1 MVENT
6 PHDGASERS
15 LGLFKTPTAAVSAVF
30 DAAVNERGG
39 PGDFQQFI

>member
-30 DAAVNERGG
+30 DAAVNERGAG
-39 PGDFQQFI
+39 